1 MFHRAVRLYVLERRV
16 RNVRVTCGDLRVR
29 AWHARQRPVR

>member
-29 AWHARQRPVR
+29 VCSVRGTRV